1 MPPIYKK
8 TVDNIVES
16 GNHYVIQVKRNQLKL
31 WRFLQ
36 DILHKSSPVDEFM
49 TSERAKGALHTWL
62 TEVYDLSHTLG
73 SDWKNAKRL
82 IMTGKT
88 IGEEKNSLRL
98 FISDLSMTDAK
109 RYYQGIRGHWGI
121 ENRLHWVKDVYH
133 KEDDNGITNPNGAVN
148 SSVVGS
154 IALNLHRKNGRKKIK
169 KAQMIACAKFKQMI
183 EKIRT

>member
-1 MPPIYKK
+1 MPSIYKK
-8 TVDNIVES
+8 TVDDIVES

-62 TEVYDLSHTLG
+62 TEVYDISHTLG

-88 IGEEKNSLRL
+88 IGEEQLAAVYFRPVHERCQKV
-98 FISDLSMTDAK
+98 LSG
-109 RYYQGIRGHWGI
+109 YQR
-121 ENRLHWVKDVYH
+121 
-133 KEDDNGITNPNGAVN
+133 
-148 SSVVGS
+148 
-154 IALNLHRKNGRKKIK
+154 ALGD
-169 KAQMIACAKFKQMI
+169 
-183 EKIRT
+183 